1 MKRKTTTLWSPR
13 GRGQK
18 KGDVSRWKCL
28 WNAFPLPW
36 LQVSLRAQKTGFY
49 PRSAVGPS
57 DVFSAS
63 KADTQLQSPSR
74 GTSHSHVGSAGLRPD
89 VFPST
94 SYSTL
99 TSTLDSATTVSSP
112 LLQGRRRRLTE
123 LSDFPK
129 ITQKTTDPGF
139 KSKGQ
144 GSLLFVFSHAPYPA
158 SLGKVTR
165 LSRN

>member
-1 MKRKTTTLWSPR
+1 MEMPA
-13 GRGQK
+13 
-18 KGDVSRWKCL
+18 KCL
-28 WNAFPLPW
+28 SPPLASGVTEGTRDRI
-36 LQVSLRAQKTGFY
+36 LS
-49 PRSAVGPS
+49 RSPVGSS
-57 DVFSAS
+57 DFFSAS

-74 GTSHSHVGSAGLRPD
+74 GTSPSHVGSAGLWPD
-89 VFPST
+89 VSPST

-112 LLQGRRRRLTE
+112 LLQGRRRRLRE
-123 LSDFPK
+123 LSNFPK

-144 GSLLFVFSHAPYPA
+144 GTLLFVFSHAPYPA
-158 SLGKVTR
+158 SLGKATR